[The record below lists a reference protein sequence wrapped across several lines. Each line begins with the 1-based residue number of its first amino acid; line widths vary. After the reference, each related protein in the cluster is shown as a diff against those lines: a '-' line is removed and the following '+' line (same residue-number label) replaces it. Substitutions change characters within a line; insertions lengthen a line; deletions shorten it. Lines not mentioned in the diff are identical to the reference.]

1 MTNENICALAP
12 FCKLAG
18 SDKCNDQCAP
28 FISVNS
34 RYENADIPSDYKGV
48 TLANSPAREEQSDI
62 YTVLESY
69 AETFSTDV
77 RIKNLYLYS
86 KSPGTGKTTTAIA
99 LLNEYIRRRFLYY
112 AKERKNMPESLGAF
126 LDVNELQTRYNLA
139 SMSKDD
145 EDMDVI
151 KDAILRYSNVEF
163 LVVDDVGVRSATES
177 FRAMVHSIINARVT
191 NGRPTVFTSNVMLAG
206 LTSVLDERLYDR
218 INDQTLSL
226 FFKGES
232 KRGRR

>member
-1 MTNENICALAP
+1 MTNEHICALAP

-48 TLANSPAREEQSDI
+48 TLANSPAREEQSEI

-69 AETFSTDV
+69 VETFSTDV

-99 LLNEYIRRRFLYY
+99 LLNEFIRRRFLYY
-112 AKERKNMPESLGAF
+112 AKEKRTIPEALGAF
-126 LDVNELQTRYNLA
+126 LDINDLQREYNLA
-139 SMSKDD
+139 TMSKDQERLSRITD
-145 EDMDVI
+145 NIEYY
-151 KDAILRYSNVEF
+151 RQVEF
-163 LVVDDVGVRSATES
+163 LVIDDIAIRSATES
-177 FRAMVHSIINARVT
+177 FRSLVHSIVNYRVV
-191 NGRPTVFTSNVMLAG
+191 NNLPTVFTSNVSFML
-206 LTSVLDERLYDR
+206 LDTVFDSRLRDR
-218 INDQTLSL
+218 IIDQTLEL
-226 FFKGES
+226 NFKGES
-232 KRGRR
+232 HRGRR